1 MSYQNYDCDKFDSS
15 QIFFSFV
22 AQLIYLRKRKYF
34 TVYVLSF
41 ESEQFTFHNRAGI
54 MYFILL

>member
-1 MSYQNYDCDKFDSS
+1 MGYQNYECDKFDSS

-22 AQLIYLRKRKYF
+22 AQLIYLRKRKHF
-34 TVYVLSF
+34 TAYMLSF
-41 ESEQFTFHNRAGI
+41 EPEQFIFHNEAGI